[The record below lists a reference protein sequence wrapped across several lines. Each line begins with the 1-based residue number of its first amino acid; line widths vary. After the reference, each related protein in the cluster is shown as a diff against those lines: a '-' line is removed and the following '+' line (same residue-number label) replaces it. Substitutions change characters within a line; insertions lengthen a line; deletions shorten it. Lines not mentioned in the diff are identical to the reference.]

1 MTVYIIGAGCGDK
14 GLLTSHSAEIID
26 KCGTVIGPER
36 LAEKYADEKKVFF
49 EYKPENIKNIIDR
62 QNEDTAVLMSGDTG
76 IFSGTK
82 KLLSVL
88 DGYDVE
94 VIPGISSVSYFSSK
108 INIPWQE
115 WKIISIHG
123 RKSNVIGHIRENKY
137 TFVFLNNTDDIK
149 NICGKLVNYGM
160 GNVYVY
166 AGINLSYSDEKIFEG
181 YAEDINC
188 GEKTGLAVALFINE
202 NCKKVYGEI
211 KDSEF
216 IRGNVPMTKS
226 EIRTLSVSKLGLDN
240 NSVLYDVGAGT
251 GSVSVVAAL
260 LCPDIKVYAIEK
272 NMDAVELIKKNK
284 IKFCTDN
291 IEIVQGEASVALD
304 YIAEN
309 PTHVFIGGSGG
320 RMSDIVSKIVNK
332 NETARFV
339 VNAVTP
345 ETLSETLKVCEMYN
359 MVPDIVQIF
368 AAKGEK
374 VGNSTIMK
382 ALNPVYIISF

>member
-94 VIPGISSVSYFSSK
+94 VIPGISSISYFSSK

-166 AGINLSYSDEKIFEG
+166 AGINLSYTDEKIFEG

-188 GEKTGLAVALFINE
+188 GEKTGLSSALFVNE
-202 NCKKVYGEI
+202 DCKKIYGEI

-216 IRGNVPMTKS
+216 IRGSVPMTKS
-226 EIRTLSVSKLGLDN
+226 EIRTLSVSKLGLNN

-251 GSVSVVAAL
+251 GSVSVAAAL
-260 LCPDIKVYAIEK
+260 LSPDIRVYAIGK
-272 NMDAVELIKKNK
+272 NMDAIESIKA
-284 IKFCTDN
+284 
-291 IEIVQGEASVALD
+291 EASAALD
-304 YIAEN
+304 NIAEN

-345 ETLSETLKVCEMYN
+345 ETLSETLKVCEMYSR
-359 MVPDIVQIF
+359 MPDIVQIF

-374 VGNSTIMK
+374 IGNSTIMK